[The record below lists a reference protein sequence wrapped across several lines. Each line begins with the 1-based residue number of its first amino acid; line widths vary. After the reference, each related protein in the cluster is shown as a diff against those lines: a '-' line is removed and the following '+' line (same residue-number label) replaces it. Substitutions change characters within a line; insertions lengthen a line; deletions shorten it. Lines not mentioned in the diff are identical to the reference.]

1 MRSPST
7 RSSATPVAYPA
18 GIVRGAAARDW
29 RRRRRS
35 RAAHDRSRD
44 HCVVRRARGILPVIV
59 LAAVLG
65 LAAAAP
71 ARADERVDAIA
82 EALRTYPVFVSSAAT
97 RSVPPAQV
105 AALRRA
111 AAAAPVPVFVVVAPS
126 FGGEPGLGT
135 LRPLPDLLHDRLER
149 AGIYLV
155 VDLSPSAYA
164 QTFGVQA
171 RFDLSRLGSA
181 VYDDRPDAGPGE
193 AARYALSLLT
203 TGSRR
208 PVPRRGGENR
218 VQVAAVVA
226 AGLGA
231 GALGFVLAGWPWV
244 AAIRRRRTQRVAP
257 QASRTAAPQLHPAA
271 LHDQAH
277 DRLAALSGRLAAA
290 DAPPAAAFDAYAAA
304 SKLLED
310 AAANDSLSLL
320 AALELTRRADAT
332 LDGRPRTPCF
342 FDPRHGAAKTR
353 TRWRLGG
360 EEADIPACRPCAR
373 KIAKG
378 RAPIALQDRGRPYFE
393 RDTFWARTGFGALDA
408 DLAAR
413 VLAGE
418 ARR

>member
-1 MRSPST
+1 M
-7 RSSATPVAYPA
+7 
-18 GIVRGAAARDW
+18 
-29 RRRRRS
+29 
-35 RAAHDRSRD
+35 
-44 HCVVRRARGILPVIV
+44 L
-59 LAAVLG
+59 VLG
-65 LAAAAP
+65 LALGLAAAP
-71 ARADERVDAIA
+71 ARADERVDSIA
-82 EALRTYPVFVSSAAT
+82 KQLRTDPVFVSSAAI

-111 AAAAPVPVFVVVAPS
+111 VAAAAVPVFVVVAPS

-149 AGIYLV
+149 DGIYLV

-164 QTFGVQA
+164 QAFGVQA
-171 RFDLSRLGSA
+171 RFDVSRLGSA

-208 PVPRRGGENR
+208 PIARRGGENR
-218 VQVAAVVA
+218 VQVAPVVA

-231 GALGFVLAGWPWV
+231 AALGFVVGGWPWL
-244 AAIRRRRTQRVAP
+244 AALRRRRNQRGSDPHVSRAP
-257 QASRTAAPQLHPAA
+257 VPQLDPAA

-277 DRLAALSGRLAAA
+277 ERLAALSARLAAA
-290 DAPPAAAFDAYAAA
+290 DAPPAAAFDAYAGA

-310 AAANDSLSLL
+310 AAADDSLGLL

-332 LDGRPRTPCF
+332 LDGRPRPPCF

-360 EEADIPACRPCAR
+360 EEADIPACRACAR

-378 RAPIALQDRGRPYFE
+378 RPPIPLQDRGRPYFE
-393 RDTFWARTGFGALDA
+393 RDTLWARTGFGALDD